1 MDKIIKY
8 LNLNLQDI
16 DADWNK
22 VNKILMETA
31 EQEIGLMKKKKN
43 EWFNEVCRKAVE
55 KRKLS
60 RDSFF
65 MLQDQNTKENYEIER
80 RKCKHIIQ
88 KAKRKFLNGILEEAE
103 RNRSHGNTRNF
114 FRIIKK
120 HQHFNPSLK
129 AIKNTE
135 GCVIMEPGKKA
146 ERWRE
151 YFIELL
157 NSDISANAVGR
168 QYSKKLNL

>member
-1 MDKIIKY
+1 MEKMDKNIKY
-8 LNLNLQDI
+8 LNLYLQDI
-16 DADWNK
+16 DVHWNK

-43 EWFNEVCRKAVE
+43 EWFNEVCREAVE

-60 RDSFF
+60 RDSFL
-65 MLQDQNTKENYEIER
+65 MLQDQNTKEKYEIER

-88 KAKRKFLNGILEEAE
+88 REKRKFLNGILEEAE
-103 RNRSHGNTRNF
+103 RNRSHDNARNF

-120 HQHFNPSLK
+120 YQHFNPSLK
-129 AIKNTE
+129 EIKNTE
-135 GCVIMEPGKKA
+135 GCIIMEPEKKA

-151 YFIELL
+151 FFYR
-157 NSDISANAVGR
+157 VT
-168 QYSKKLNL
+168 Q